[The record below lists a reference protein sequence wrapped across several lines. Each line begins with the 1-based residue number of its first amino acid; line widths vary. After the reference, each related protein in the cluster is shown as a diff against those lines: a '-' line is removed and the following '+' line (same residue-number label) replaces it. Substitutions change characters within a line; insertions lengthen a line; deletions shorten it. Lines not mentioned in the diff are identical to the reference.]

1 MLEVTGAF
9 DALLPLLIV
18 CVIAALAMHY
28 ISETSIN
35 TERLVRRGQLVPAA
49 YTVDPM
55 RLHRVSDVMSS
66 DVASVMTHAV
76 FSDEILHDVIP
87 RLLNGQA
94 EAFAVL
100 DRDGLRVGTLT
111 VLDILSAHE
120 WEYRQEIPEPG
131 LFQFR
136 RWGREVTREPALGD

>member
-9 DALLPLLIV
+9 NALLPLLIV
-18 CVIAALAMHY
+18 CVVAALAMHY

-35 TERLVRRGQLVPAA
+35 TERLVRRGQLVPEA

-66 DVASVMTHAV
+66 DMAQRIEQTV

-87 RLLNGQA
+87 RLLNA
-94 EAFAVL
+94 RTEAFAVL
-100 DRDGLRVGTLT
+100 DRDGQRVGTLT

-120 WEYRQEIPEPG
+120 WEFTQELPEPG
-131 LFQFR
+131 LLQMG
-136 RWGREVTREPALGD
+136 RWGREVSREPVLGD